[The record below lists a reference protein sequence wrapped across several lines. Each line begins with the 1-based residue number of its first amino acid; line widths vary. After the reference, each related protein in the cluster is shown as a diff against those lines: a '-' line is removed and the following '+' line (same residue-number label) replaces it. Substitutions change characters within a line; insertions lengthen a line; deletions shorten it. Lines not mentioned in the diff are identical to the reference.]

1 MRVSVNWRFLLG
13 FLVALVVGFAGL
25 HFLHR
30 YQVRQQAGA
39 FLIQADA
46 ARDAT
51 PANTEREMA
60 YLQRYLVSRP
70 NANEERERFAR
81 LLGASA
87 KSSKQLQN
95 AFIVIE
101 DVLRRDPARDS
112 LRKFGVEIALNPNLQ
127 LTAEAKGHLEI
138 LRGKKPDDGELENL
152 YAYCLGRDGNFQE
165 SAELYERAYTHKPD
179 QITAYDSRAF
189 LLREKLSKPDEADK
203 VIRLMVEKN
212 PDLYLAHFL
221 QARYWR
227 SCGKLEAAAA
237 STALAQRKS
246 PNELPAVLFSAELS
260 LEMCR
265 KLSQTRRPE
274 DIKVAEGKLAEAR
287 LELERNIPLHAKSAD
302 LHLLYLL
309 KARMEPTPR
318 AAVEALQ
325 AGLRASPDNPDLLES
340 LADYQIQS
348 KDSAE
353 AVAALNKLEKMG
365 IPPDR
370 LAFNRAN
377 LLILKEDWVLAAESF
392 ETVRRNSVGNPQ
404 RLRLASLRAGECYE
418 EIGETDRR
426 LEAFT
431 RAIPDDSSD
440 PIWVAALMGQARAY
454 TAMGRIEDALVTY
467 QKLVDHEE
475 LGKIATT
482 ALVQVARL
490 QVVLVLRT
498 VDPAKQDW
506 KLAEQAVT
514 LAVQTFPE
522 EIEVLL
528 IQSDLHVLRNRPAEA
543 SKIVEALFAKWPK
556 DPAVWI
562 AKASQ
567 QYREVSHEAGVAFL
581 ERGRRELGDSVEMR
595 LAQARFM
602 TDPKFADA
610 GKRMAALGEQTDKF
624 TKSGCRRLYRG
635 LAELAGQSGNAE
647 LAATFWDRVVQVQP
661 SDLAAHLIRFDR
673 FLKADDEANLELVLA
688 DIRRVDGENGASRR
702 ASLAYHRIWDAQRK
716 AKQNLPNAEILDEA
730 LVLLDS
736 LERDRP
742 NWSRVPL
749 GKARVWDL
757 RNNRDEALTQY
768 RRAVDRGVS
777 DPQILRRLVELL
789 AAKGQFTEAND
800 VLSKLPDSASG
811 SADTQRLAAEIS
823 LETANP
829 KRALEL
835 AAKAIP
841 SDSKNP
847 SDWLWLGRVR
857 DRAGDRA
864 GAGQAYQQAVTL
876 NPKAPDGW
884 LMLIQNLA
892 TASKTNPPDFAEAKA
907 KIELAAKEVPESVR
921 TLLLAQCNELI
932 GQYKQAQELYLKA
945 RLEKPN
951 DPRVQ
956 YAEADFLM
964 KTMQWASAREAWE
977 RLIPLTGASAE
988 DKAFAKKMFAICFA
1002 ADPDYATSQKA
1013 VDILEM
1019 VPGGELKNPITNE
1032 TSAQRLTRAQALA
1045 MQRDRPSKLFAAG
1058 LFEGERANLTPADR
1072 FMLAKL
1078 YTQLGER
1085 KKVRTTMLE
1094 LLTTSERSPLQ
1105 LAYLTFFTT
1114 WLTDLQDYTEA
1125 AIWQTKLEQ
1134 LQPDAPRTAELQIRI
1149 LAGKKNLPA
1158 AKAALQKL
1166 ADKPNAQLGAI
1177 AQLAERVGLLTEAEE
1192 YYKKFEVANQA
1203 KRPEVV
1209 LARAEFYGRNN
1220 RLKEAMEICDRAWEN
1235 CSPLVVAQASI
1246 SILASGEPGEIRES
1260 IVRVTKKIDE
1270 ATQTKGIP
1278 KAAVQSQMAFLRNLA
1293 GDYDG
1298 AITIFQS
1305 QASADQPGVPGK
1317 QARALALNNLAYL
1330 MAVHR
1335 RQHDD
1340 ALAQIKVARGL
1351 IGDNADLLDTQA
1363 LVLMHRGTKADYE
1376 EARPLLEGIV
1386 AAAPSGVAYFHLALL
1401 EKKQN
1406 KKAEKLIAWQDANR
1420 LLLKA
1425 SDLHPMERR
1434 DYEAMKSELK

>member
-13 FLVALVVGFAGL
+13 FFLVLAVSFVGL
-25 HFLHR
+25 HFFHR

-51 PANTEREMA
+51 PTNSEREMA

-70 NANEERERFAR
+70 NANDERERFAR

-87 KSSKQLQN
+87 KSNKQLQN

-101 DVLRRDPARDS
+101 DVLRRDPSRDS
-112 LRKFGVEIALNPNLQ
+112 LRKFAVEIALNPNLQ

-138 LRGKKPDDGELENL
+138 LREKKPGDGELENL
-152 YAYCLGRDGNFQE
+152 YAFCLGRDGQFQE
-165 SAELYERAYTHKPD
+165 SAELYEIAYTHKPD
-179 QITAYDSRAF
+179 QVTAYDSRAF
-189 LLREKLSKPDEADK
+189 LLREKLSKVDEADK

-212 PDLYLAHFL
+212 PDQYLAHFL

-237 STALAQRKS
+237 AIALAKRAG
-246 PNELPAVLFSAELS
+246 PNELAVILFSAELS
-260 LEMCR
+260 LEMSR

-287 LELERNIPLHAKSAD
+287 LELERGIPLHAKSAD

-318 AAVEALQ
+318 AAVDVLQ
-325 AGLRASPDNPDLLES
+325 AGLRAIPDNPDLLES
-340 LADYQIQS
+340 LADYQIQAN
-348 KDSAE
+348 DSAG
-353 AVAALNKLEKMG
+353 AVTALSKLEKMG
-365 IPPDR
+365 VPPDR
-370 LAFNRAN
+370 LAFNRSN
-377 LLILKEDWVLAAESF
+377 LLILKEDWVLAAEAF
-392 ETVRRNSVGNPQ
+392 EAVRRNSVGNPQ
-404 RLRLASLRAGECYE
+404 RLRLASLRAAECYE

-426 LEAFT
+426 LESFT
-431 RAIPDDSSD
+431 RAIPDDSKD
-440 PIWVAALMGQARAY
+440 PIWVAALLGQARAY
-454 TAMGRIEDALVTY
+454 TAMGRIEDALITY

-475 LGKIATT
+475 LGKIATS

-490 QVVLVLRT
+490 RMILVLRT

-506 KLAEQAVT
+506 KLAEQAVK
-514 LAVQTFPE
+514 LAVQTFPDD
-522 EIEVLL
+522 IEVLL
-528 IQSDLHVLRNRPAEA
+528 IQSDLHVLRKQPAEA
-543 SKIVEALFAKWPK
+543 NKIVEALFAKWPK
-556 DPAVWI
+556 DPAVWV

-567 QYREVSHEAGVAFL
+567 QYREVSHEAGVAFM
-581 ERGRRELGDSVEMR
+581 ERGRKELGDTVEMR
-595 LAQARFM
+595 LAQARFL
-602 TDPKFADA
+602 DPKFPDA
-610 GKRMAALGEQTDKF
+610 GRQMNSLGEATEKF
-624 TKSGCRRLYRG
+624 TNSGRRRLYRG
-635 LAELAGQSGNAE
+635 LAELAGLSGNTK
-647 LAATFWDRVVQVQP
+647 LADQFWDLVVKVQP

-673 FLKADDEANLELVLA
+673 FLKADDDANLKLVLA
-688 DIRRVDGENGASRR
+688 DISRVDGETGASTR
-702 ASLAYHRIWDAQRK
+702 AARAYYLIWDAQRK
-716 AKQNLPNAEILDEA
+716 AKQNVSNTESLDEA

-742 NWSRVPL
+742 NWSRVSL

-757 RNNRDEALTQY
+757 RNNRDEALPQY

-777 DPQILRRLVELL
+777 DSQILRRLIELL
-789 AAKGQFTEAND
+789 ASKGQFTEAND

-811 SADTQRLAAEIS
+811 SPDTQRLAAEIS

-847 SDWLWLGRVR
+847 ADWLWLGRVR
-857 DRAGDRA
+857 DKAGDRG

-884 LMLIQNLA
+884 LLLIQHLA
-892 TASKTNPPDFAEAKA
+892 TTSKTNPPDYAEAKA
-907 KIELAAKEVPESVR
+907 KIELASKEVPESVR
-921 TLLLAQCNELI
+921 TLLLAQCHELI

-977 RLIPLTGASAE
+977 RLIPLTTASAD
-988 DKAFAKKMFAICFA
+988 DKAFAKKMVAICFA
-1002 ADPDYATSQKA
+1002 ADPDYATSQRA
-1013 VDILEM
+1013 VELLGM
-1019 VPGGELKNPITNE
+1019 VPGGELRNPISNE
-1032 TSAQRLTRAQALA
+1032 TPQQRLTRAQALA
-1045 MQRDRPSKLFAAG
+1045 MQRDRASKLFAAA
-1058 LFEGERANLTPADR
+1058 LFEGERASLTPADR

-1078 YTQLGER
+1078 YNQLGER

-1094 LLTTSERSPLQ
+1094 LLATSERSPLQ
-1105 LAYLTFFTT
+1105 LAYLSFFTT

-1125 AIWQTKLEQ
+1125 AIWLTKLEQ

-1149 LAGKKNLPA
+1149 LAGRKNMPA
-1158 AKAALQKL
+1158 AKATLQKL
-1166 ADKPNAQLGAI
+1166 ADKQSAQLGAI

-1192 YYKKFEVANQA
+1192 YYKKFEVANLA

-1235 CSPLVVAQASI
+1235 CSPLVVSQVCI
-1246 SILASGEPGEIRES
+1246 SILGSSEPGEIREL
-1260 IVRVTKKIDE
+1260 IVQVTKRIED
-1270 ATQTKGIP
+1270 AVQTKGIP
-1278 KAAVQSQMAFLRNLA
+1278 KAAVQTQMAFLRNLA

-1298 AITIFQS
+1298 AITIFRS
-1305 QASADQPGVPGK
+1305 QASADQTGVAGK

-1330 MAVHR
+1330 VAVHL

-1351 IGDNADLLDTQA
+1351 IGDNSDLLDTQA

-1406 KKAEKLIAWQDANR
+1406 KKEEKLIAWQDANR

-1434 DYEAMKSELK
+1434 EYEAMKSELK